1 MHSRVNLAHVLFEVT
16 LKYGHDNAETA
27 VVPGTAIDVVEIEQT
42 GIRTVEAIATTLEEV
57 ARIREVRVI
66 AVPATRARAA

>member
-16 LKYGHDNAETA
+16 LKYGHDNAETVA
-27 VVPGTAIDVVEIEQT
+27 VDGIVVVETEQT
-42 GIRTVEAIATTLEEV
+42 GSRTRVEIATTSEERK

>member
-16 LKYGHDNAETA
+16 LKYGHDNAETVA
-27 VVPGTAIDVVEIEQT
+27 AAGIAIVAAETEQTGTRTVVEI
-42 GIRTVEAIATTLEEV
+42 ATTPEEV
-57 ARIREVRVI
+57 ARTREVRVI